1 MLVENRRPF
10 YLALFVT
17 GVYSSPIW
25 AQEHEKQVHKHT
37 PRVRSLVEKVCGSE
51 TCQGKGDVFLK
62 KKKKEK
68 PRDGFYYVVLHL
80 KKNIKGV
87 LSRQVNM

>member
-1 MLVENRRPF
+1 MKSKFTSTLPEYAPWLKRSVAQRP
-10 YLALFVT
+10 AK
-17 GVYSSPIW
+17 
-25 AQEHEKQVHKHT
+25 A
-37 PRVRSLVEKVCGSE
+37 KVMS
-51 TCQGKGDVFLK
+51 FS